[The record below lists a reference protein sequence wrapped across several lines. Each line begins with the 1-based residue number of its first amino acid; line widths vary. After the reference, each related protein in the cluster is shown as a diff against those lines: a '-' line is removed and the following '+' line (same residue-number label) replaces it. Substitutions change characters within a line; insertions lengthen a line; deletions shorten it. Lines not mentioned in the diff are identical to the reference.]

1 MSWKIVAAALFALII
16 VVGISVFT
24 TYKISYA
31 DGAASNVADCN
42 TKMSKQQSD
51 YEAAQRV
58 ATDKSTKA
66 QQQADA
72 DQIAQ
77 LRAQLA
83 TASQQSLLAQR
94 AADSAKAQATSLNAT
109 LARLKNENK
118 DVGTWSD
125 ACLPAELLR
134 SLHPDASGQAASRP
148 CR

>member
-1 MSWKIVAAALFALII
+1 MSWKIVAVALLALII
-16 VVGISVFT
+16 VVSISVFT

-31 DGAASNVADCN
+31 DGAASTVADCN
-42 TKMSKQQSD
+42 KKLGNQQSD

-58 ATDKSTKA
+58 ATNKATKA

-94 AADSAKAQATSLNAT
+94 AADSAKAQAASLNAI
-109 LARLKNENK
+109 LARLKNEDQ
-118 DVGTWSD
+118 DVGAWND
-125 ACLPAELLR
+125 ECLPAELLR
-134 SLHPDASGQAASRP
+134 SLHPNASRQAASRP